1 MCGDQVV
8 WRNGPGA
15 ARGGRGTGR
24 PPRLCSRFRCKCI
37 MPNLLFF
44 GPQTTTRV
52 RQTCAMGTQACSC
65 GHGSL
70 RSTRNGRGAGGQNK
84 FACISCC
91 RCMGATPAGR
101 LCPDCHVKSP
111 QLFWRALPPLYIP
124 RHHCSSGNS
133 PRKEY
138 AILKWCGAIGAGASL
153 NLPCAQATLPLPQK
167 PRCLP
172 VFVGCEKKK
181 SRWAVKRR
189 DDRGVAARQWCPVS
203 AQDPV
208 PPRGIGRVDTTGSLI
223 PTTNPFKETFT
234 LF

>member
-1 MCGDQVV
+1 MEMVRPSVAFARGTGRMCGDQVV

-65 GHGSL
+65 GRGSL

-91 RCMGATPAGR
+91 RCMGATPAAGGDYARIATSKVLNCFGEHCR
-101 LCPDCHVKSP
+101 LCISHDTI
-111 QLFWRALPPLYIP
+111 A
-124 RHHCSSGNS
+124 
-133 PRKEY
+133 
-138 AILKWCGAIGAGASL
+138 
-153 NLPCAQATLPLPQK
+153 
-167 PRCLP
+167 
-172 VFVGCEKKK
+172 
-181 SRWAVKRR
+181 
-189 DDRGVAARQWCPVS
+189 
-203 AQDPV
+203 
-208 PPRGIGRVDTTGSLI
+208 PRGILPGKSMQY
-223 PTTNPFKETFT
+223 
-234 LF
+234 